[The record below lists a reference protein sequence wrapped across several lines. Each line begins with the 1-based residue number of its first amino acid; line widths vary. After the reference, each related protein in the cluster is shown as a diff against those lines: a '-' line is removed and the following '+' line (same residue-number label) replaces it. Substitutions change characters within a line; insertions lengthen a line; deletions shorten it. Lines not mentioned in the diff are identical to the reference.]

1 MNTISLIV
9 AIAENGAIGKD
20 NQLLWKIRDDL
31 KLFKATTNGH
41 VVIHGRK
48 SFESIG
54 KPLPNRSNI
63 VITRN
68 KTYNPKGAFLTH
80 SLDEALALAKK
91 LEQNNEVF
99 VLGGAE
105 IYRQALPVIDKLYI
119 SHVHA
124 SFPDA
129 DTFFPEV
136 DLSKWKQIVKQSFNQ
151 NDVNEFAFDFCEY
164 VK

>member
-9 AIAENGAIGKD
+9 AIAQNGAIGKD

-63 VITRN
+63 IITRN
-68 KTYNPKGAFLTH
+68 REYQPNGAFVTH
-80 SLDEALALAKK
+80 SLNEALELAYQI
-91 LEQNNEVF
+91 EQNNEVF
-99 VLGGAE
+99 ILGGAE
-105 IYRQALPVIDKLYI
+105 IYRQALPLVDKLYI

-129 DTFFPEV
+129 DTFFPKF
-136 DLSKWKQIVKQSFNQ
+136 DLSQWNLKSKQSFDQ
-151 NDVNEFAFDFCEY
+151 SEVNEFAFDFCEY

>member
-1 MNTISLIV
+1 M
-9 AIAENGAIGKD
+9 
-20 NQLLWKIRDDL
+20 
-31 KLFKATTNGH
+31 
-41 VVIHGRK
+41 
-48 SFESIG
+48 
-54 KPLPNRSNI
+54 
-63 VITRN
+63 
-68 KTYNPKGAFLTH
+68 
-80 SLDEALALAKK
+80 
-91 LEQNNEVF
+91 F

-119 SHVHA
+119 SRVHA